1 MHVSLDRI
9 PSEFK
14 GISSQVNS
22 VQVNNVQDG
31 NWLEVIIM

>member
-1 MHVSLDRI
+1 MHISLDRI

-14 GISSQVNS
+14 GISSQVN
-22 VQVNNVQDG
+22 NVQDG